1 MRVLVMGAAGQ
12 TGRLAV
18 DELVALGHEVRGM
31 VRSTE
36 QFDAVT
42 AAGAAPVQ
50 GDLMGDYAEAL
61 AGVDAVVFC
70 AGAPLGGDPEVIDR
84 DACIAAQASA
94 QAAGVKRWVQLSSLM
109 ADRPEQGPP
118 FLLKFLQAKGASDA
132 ALADSE
138 LDWTVVR
145 PGGLQDAPTTGLVSV
160 GTGLPSGGLPR
171 GDVAAVL
178 AATVAADNTI
188 GKAFDLMGGHT
199 PVAEAVASI

>member
-1 MRVLVMGAAGQ
+1 MGAAGQ
-12 TGRLAV
+12 TGRLVV

-31 VRSTE
+31 VRSAE

-42 AAGAAPVQ
+42 TAGAEPVQ
-50 GDLMGDYAEAL
+50 GDLLGDYAQAL

-84 DACIAAQASA
+84 DACVAAQASA

-118 FLLKFLQAKGASDA
+118 FLLKFLQAKGASDD
-132 ALADSE
+132 ALSDSA

-145 PGGLQDAPTTGLVSV
+145 PGGLQDAPATGLVSV
-160 GTGLPSGGLPR
+160 GEGLPSGGLPR
-171 GDVAAVL
+171 ADVAAVL
-178 AATVAADNTI
+178 AATVAAENTI
-188 GKAFDLMGGHT
+188 GKAFDLLGGET
-199 PVAEAVASI
+199 PVAAAVASV